1 MRRMKQALRRGIAA
15 RVASALLLPIAA
27 ACAPAVP
34 AAGGAGKSS
43 EPVRVGV
50 ILPLTGAQSVFG
62 TIMKNGFDLAL
73 EEVNQQGVLGGRKIE
88 LVIEDSTSKAE
99 VGKSAAEKLIQRDK
113 VPVLIGEYA
122 SGTTFPILA
131 VAEQNKTPIVVET
144 SSADNLTQQGYR
156 YTFRIAAPSYANAAV
171 ATDYLEKVGN
181 VKTAA
186 IAYENG
192 LFGTSTA
199 EATKAALEQ
208 RGLKV
213 LAYESY
219 DATAVDLKPMVTK
232 LKATNADA
240 AFLVSYLLDAQLIM
254 RQARELDWNPSVFLG
269 GSAGFSVEDF
279 VKGLGPT
286 SEYVASITWWAP
298 DVKYPG
304 AADFATKYTQRFGQF
319 PDYQSA
325 EPYVALKV
333 VADAVNRAGAAD
345 REKIRQA
352 LEKTDMKTTM
362 FGPIKFETFDVGGK
376 TYTNQNR
383 HPLFVRQV
391 QDGKFVTVFPE
402 ELAAGKS
409 KLPTPPWTRRG

>member
-1 MRRMKQALRRGIAA
+1 MQTKEHWRPGAIRA
-15 RVASALLLPIAA
+15 VAPLLLLSLVVACTPSAPAA
-27 ACAPAVP
+27 AP
-34 AAGGAGKSS
+34 AAKSA
-43 EPVRVGV
+43 EPVKVGV
-50 ILPLTGAQSVFG
+50 ILPLTGAQSAFG
-62 TIMKNGFDLAL
+62 TVMRNGFTLAL
-73 EEVNQQGVLGGRKIE
+73 EEVNVQGVLGGRKIE
-88 LVIEDSTSKAE
+88 LVIEDSTSQAE

-122 SGTTFPILA
+122 SSTTFPILA
-131 VAEQNKTPIVVET
+131 AAEQNKTPIVVET

-156 YTFRIAAPSYANAAV
+156 YTFRIAAPAYANAAT
-171 ATDYLEKVGN
+171 AADYLEQVGKAKS
-181 VKTAA
+181 VA

-208 RGLKV
+208 RGIRV
-213 LAYESY
+213 LAFESY

-254 RQARELDWNPSVFLG
+254 RQARELDWNPPVFLG

-279 VKGLGPT
+279 VKGLGT
-286 SEYVASITWWAP
+286 TAEYVASITWWAP

-304 AADFATKYTQRFGQF
+304 AAEFAQKYTQRFGQA

-333 VADAVNRAGAAD
+333 VADAINRAADAD
-345 REKIRQA
+345 REKIRAA
-352 LEKTDMKTTM
+352 LEQTDMKETM
-362 FGPIKFETFDVGGK
+362 FGPIKFETFEVGGK
-376 TYTNQNR
+376 TYTNQNK

-391 QDGKFVTVFPE
+391 QDGKFVTVFPD